1 MTQQKTPQHFQPQA
15 NAHSEQSKPDSTQTS
30 PILEVRNLT
39 KKYKDKTA
47 VAGIHFTIQA
57 GSCFGL
63 LGPNG
68 AGKTTTI
75 EMIEGIT
82 HPSSGEIFF
91 RGLPVDP
98 GFREK
103 SGIQFQATALQDY
116 LTVREILTLF
126 RNLYRTPSDINELIE
141 LCGLSEFCDQ
151 DTDKISGGQRQR
163 VLLAIALVNNPD
175 IIFLDEPTTGLDP
188 HARRNFWEL
197 IRKIKAKGKTIILT
211 THYMEEAYILCDEI
225 AIMDQGSIIARG
237 APDQLLKKHFNWV
250 TLEIPRDAFQNGSA
264 EHLELPGEV
273 LLSPETVEIHTNQVN
288 QTLEK
293 LLAKGISLA
302 QLKVRSQ
309 NLEDLFLHLTRKES
323 NA

>member
-1 MTQQKTPQHFQPQA
+1 MSQKKA
-15 NAHSEQSKPDSTQTS
+15 
-30 PILEVRNLT
+30 ILEVRNLT

-47 VAGIHFTIQA
+47 VAGIHFAIED

-82 HPSSGEIFF
+82 KPSAGEILF
-91 RGLPVDP
+91 RDFPVDSS
-98 GFREK
+98 FREK

-116 LTVREILTLF
+116 LTVREILNLF
-126 RNLYRTPSDINELIE
+126 GNLYRNPAEIKELIE
-141 LCGLSEFCDQ
+141 LCGLAEFCDQ

-188 HARRNFWEL
+188 HARRNFWDL

-225 AIMDQGSIIARG
+225 AIMDQGKIIARG

-250 TLEIPRDAFQNGSA
+250 TLEIPRDAFTDGTA
-264 EHLELPGEV
+264 EQLKISGEV
-273 LLSPETVEIHTNQVN
+273 LIRPEVVEIHTNEVN
-288 QTLEK
+288 QTLER
-293 LLAKGISLA
+293 LLAQGIPLTH
-302 QLKVRSQ
+302 LKVRSQ
-309 NLEDLFLHLTRKES
+309 NLEDLFLHLTKKES
-323 NA
+323 YA